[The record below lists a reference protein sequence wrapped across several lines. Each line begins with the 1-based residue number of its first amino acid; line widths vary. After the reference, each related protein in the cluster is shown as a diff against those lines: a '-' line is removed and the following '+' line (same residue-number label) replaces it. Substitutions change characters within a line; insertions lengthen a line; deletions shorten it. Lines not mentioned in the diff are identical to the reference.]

1 MVLFLIG
8 YISVLIM
15 FYGCVYGCLLLNDC
29 YICFYC
35 VLGVLFSILV
45 VWKDIFRDN
54 VILKCNWVDGC
65 CRVIDMVGYIYK

>member
-1 MVLFLIG
+1 
-8 YISVLIM
+8 M
-15 FYGCVYGCLLLNDC
+15 FIVYC
-29 YICFYC
+29 YICFYY